1 METTTFMADP
11 TRLMIAAAVGIV
23 CLLVLI
29 IKFKLHPVIS
39 MMISAIIIGVG
50 AGMPLNDFGY
60 GREGCWK
67 DTTGNRTPGW
77 TGFHVWRNS

>member
-29 IKFKLHPVIS
+29 IKFKLHPVQS
-39 MMISAIIIGVG
+39 
-50 AGMPLNDFGY
+50 F
-60 GREGCWK
+60 R
-67 DTTGNRTPGW
+67 
-77 TGFHVWRNS
+77 